1 MPNVFFSCLLEP
13 FNFFLCSQYRK
24 KTFFA
29 CWLLWASSQKPPLP
43 QKQYQYSRN
52 INTSIRKL
60 TFLGLF
66 ENDLLLWIASQWSKA
81 SQNLKA
87 YIWPGCQNNCQQVHM
102 DSFTVTLLISRVC
115 SQPKQT
121 AGGSKV
127 QEKCMGAKQLLNTS
141 AVWASSLQNGNV
153 LLLHYKNRPDYLF
166 TWKMIMKRKKCWI
179 DFSLLLFW
187 PLGLGTNF
195 FIFLNRIT
203 RTDSKIWRGFWPIK
217 P

>member
-1 MPNVFFSCLLEP
+1 MSSFHAYWSRSIFSSVLSIERKLSLHVGFSELALRNLP
-13 FNFFLCSQYRK
+13 FLKSNN
-24 KTFFA
+24 
-29 CWLLWASSQKPPLP
+29 
-43 QKQYQYSRN
+43 QYSRN

-87 YIWPGCQNNCQQVHM
+87 YIWPGWQNNCQQVHM

-127 QEKCMGAKQLLNTS
+127 QEKCMGAKRLLNTS
-141 AVWASSLQNGNV
+141 AVWASSLQNGNA

-187 PLGLGTNF
+187 PLGLGTIF